1 MADKVLLNNFYSNF
15 NYFKLFKVSKYW
27 LLQEL
32 QIWFFC
38 RFSDLRFVNLKELME
53 ADLPLLP
60 SEFESLIKKQ
70 CWDAHEVLRKK

>member
-1 MADKVLLNNFYSNF
+1 MLSIFRGKMSAIVMFHKWICCS
-15 NYFKLFKVSKYW
+15 
-27 LLQEL
+27 
-32 QIWFFC
+32 

-70 CWDAHEVLRKK
+70 CWDAHEVLRKKYVIV